1 MKLLVVLACVLS
13 SGIAFSQT
21 APSVQVFG
29 GLSYL
34 TFDCGLIGC
43 VGTNHGTLQGW
54 NTQVTGFFNRY
65 VGLTGDV
72 GGYYRSVNVGPPGFN
87 YQDPVSQYTFLFGP
101 TLRVQPR
108 HRGPFLFTHALFGA
122 DRSTDTPVPLAPQ
135 RTNTAWALATGGG
148 FDVNFTKLI
157 GMRLGFDWVRTN
169 NYSQP
174 QNQIRFST
182 GIVLNLPPIGKS

>member
-1 MKLLVVLACVLS
+1 VLF
-13 SGIAFSQT
+13 SGIAFAQT
-21 APSVQVFG
+21 APNLQVFG

-65 VGLTGDV
+65 VGLDGDV
-72 GGYYRSVNVGPPGFN
+72 AGYYRSVNVGPPGFN
-87 YQDPVSQYTFLFGP
+87 YQDPVSQYTLLFGP

-122 DRSTDTPVPLAPQ
+122 DRSTETPAPRASQ
-135 RTNTAWALATGGG
+135 RTNTAWALAVGGG
-148 FDVNFTKLI
+148 FDENFTKRI

-182 GIVLNLPPIGKS
+182 GIVLNFPPIGKS